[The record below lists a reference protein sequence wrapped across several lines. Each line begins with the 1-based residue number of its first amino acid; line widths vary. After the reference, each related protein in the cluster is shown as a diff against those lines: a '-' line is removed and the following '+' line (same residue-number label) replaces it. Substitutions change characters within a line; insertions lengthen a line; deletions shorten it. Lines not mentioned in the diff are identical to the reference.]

1 MPVIGKERDWWT
13 TPLFS
18 ALEVAMAFGQE
29 PVEFTRRFERM
40 GRGMQAQ
47 LTEFVR
53 LKSEMEMR

>member
-1 MPVIGKERDWWT
+1 M

-40 GRGMQAQ
+40 GRGMRAQ
-47 LTEFVR
+47 LIEFVR